1 MSETVTH
8 NRLHNRFPK
17 SVRIISSDDFGRILR
32 SKEPGNLRLGR
43 DSVSVCAQA
52 HRQTGRVRFGFTVGK
67 HNVPRSVDRALVK
80 RIMREVSRAHLG
92 PIRDRCTELGIGID
106 ISLRFRTPLK
116 VVAGKSTVAQAKE
129 SVRRSTELCLTAVH
143 KRLGVCAEA
152 IGV

>member
-1 MSETVTH
+1 
-8 NRLHNRFPK
+8 
-17 SVRIISSDDFGRILR
+17 
-32 SKEPGNLRLGR
+32 
-43 DSVSVCAQA
+43 
-52 HRQTGRVRFGFTVGK
+52 
-67 HNVPRSVDRALVK
+67 
-80 RIMREVSRAHLG
+80 MREVSRAHLG